1 MKTRFWI
8 AAMIFP
14 VVNAVLFG
22 VGTIPLL
29 SIAVL
34 AEQAS
39 TLFPY
44 VVAGSFLLAA
54 PIAWLIA
61 PRLRLRYW
69 RERER
74 AERIGLAAR

>member
-1 MKTRFWI
+1 MRTRLWI

-22 VGTIPLL
+22 LGTIPLL
-29 SIAVL
+29 SIAAL

-44 VVAGSFLLAA
+44 VVAGSLLLAV

-74 AERIGLAAR
+74 AEMS